1 MPRGQTNGWKLLR
14 NVPKETPAKPVRVS
28 TGIWFTQHRTF
39 AAYVYLHGK
48 SVFIGSYPTVQE
60 AEDARQERVQE
71 GKKGTALVA
80 RSKSR
85 LRLDDLKELYL
96 SETAADW
103 KESTRRAALARYNC
117 HIKASL
123 GEIPLRDLTFEQLSK
138 FRGEL
143 LRKEVS
149 GQTKREVLMLLR
161 AILRDA
167 VRRSYI
173 ASSPAELLELPSKQA
188 SIVSVPPYEV
198 AVKAIAAIHD
208 SIARMLADLILN
220 TGLRINEAI
229 ALTWPDIN
237 FDAQKIT
244 VQRSIDQV
252 SGKIIRPK
260 TQKSIRRVDLP
271 DAFTARLREY
281 HARQEAGEILK
292 NEPWLF
298 PVSETPCD
306 PNGSER
312 PPVLN
317 DRNFSQRD
325 WHPALATVT
334 PMRFGMHA
342 LRHLYASKLLS
353 RGAALKYVS
362 SQLGHTSA
370 AFTMTQYIHFLP
382 ENEEQKR
389 WLNAA
394 FA

>member
-1 MPRGQTNGWKLLR
+1 MPRGQTNGWKLRR
-14 NVPKETPAKPVRVS
+14 NVPKETPEKPVRVA

-39 AAYVYLHGK
+39 AAYVYVHGR
-48 SVFIGSYPTVQE
+48 SVFIGSYPTIQE
-60 AEDARQERVQE
+60 AEDARQDRLQE
-71 GKKGTALVA
+71 SKGGTALVA

-85 LRLDDLKELYL
+85 LRLNDLKELYFL
-96 SETAADW
+96 ETAADW
-103 KESTRRAALARYNC
+103 KESTRRAADARYNC
-117 HIKASL
+117 HLAEPL
-123 GEIPLRDLTFEQLSK
+123 GNIPLRDLTFDRLSK

-143 LRKEVS
+143 LRKGVS

-188 SIVSVPPYEV
+188 SIVSVPSYDV
-198 AVKAIAAIHD
+198 AVKAIAAVAD
-208 SIARMLADLILN
+208 PVSQMLADLILN
-220 TGLRINEAI
+220 SGLRINEAV
-229 ALTWPDIN
+229 ALTWSDIN
-237 FDAQKIT
+237 FDTQKIT

-252 SGKIIRPK
+252 SGKIVRPK

-271 DAFTARLREY
+271 DVFTARLKQYR
-281 HARQEAGEILK
+281 ARQDAGEILK

-298 PVSETPCD
+298 PVTHTPCD

-317 DRNFSQRD
+317 DRNFSQRE
-325 WHPALATVT
+325 WHPALATIS

-342 LRHLYASKLLS
+342 LRHLYASKLLAK
-353 RGAALKYVS
+353 GAALKYVS

-394 FA
+394 FD